1 MKKLSLIAILSILA
15 LPAYATDDST
25 DSAAP
30 LAEEEITT
38 TETAAS
44 ETSTTDANDAADET
58 ATPVVTDENVTN
70 PEIKFPHGLQIGVGL
85 SATSGLNGFVG
96 YNNKHFDSFWLK
108 RLGVRFDFA
117 TTAPLKSAIKSGIDS
132 IIGDENL
139 ELGDEL
145 AINDISIKGHHFAA
159 LVDFYP
165 FGDTWFLGGIRISGG
180 YYFGNLNA
188 SAKLTGT
195 ADWMPDSELAFELNG
210 VNYRYTGNTINAG
223 AEVDWDYN
231 GPYLGAGFDLG
242 LFAGLKIYFDAGVV
256 FANRAAQLGLDVPL
270 DGLQVFKNGTWVP
283 VANDMLVNELEQVKA
298 ETLADAQDEL
308 NKFKFYPMVKIGFMY
323 RF

>member
-15 LPAYATDDST
+15 LPAYATDDSN

-58 ATPVVTDENVTN
+58 ATPLVTDENVTN

-180 YYFGNLNA
+180 
-188 SAKLTGT
+188 
-195 ADWMPDSELAFELNG
+195 
-210 VNYRYTGNTINAG
+210 
-223 AEVDWDYN
+223 
-231 GPYLGAGFDLG
+231 
-242 LFAGLKIYFDAGVV
+242 
-256 FANRAAQLGLDVPL
+256 
-270 DGLQVFKNGTWVP
+270 
-283 VANDMLVNELEQVKA
+283 
-298 ETLADAQDEL
+298 
-308 NKFKFYPMVKIGFMY
+308 
-323 RF
+323 